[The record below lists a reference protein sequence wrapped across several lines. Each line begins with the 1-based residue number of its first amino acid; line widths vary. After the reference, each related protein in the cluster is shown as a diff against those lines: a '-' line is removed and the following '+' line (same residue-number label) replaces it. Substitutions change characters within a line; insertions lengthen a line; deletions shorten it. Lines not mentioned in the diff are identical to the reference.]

1 MGRILMLILWI
12 FAPMTAAALQ
22 LRRSRWR
29 WAFGV
34 LFIGAMAAADYWA
47 RTTIAG
53 LAALAPDNPD
63 VRPWCDLLVHLTD
76 AFAFMCVALY
86 VMGLAMGLAC
96 DVRNLAAKA
105 VWALLAVAVL
115 ILANFPVAMVVQEA
129 ETSLSMLDNNQ
140 YLPPDLR

>member
-1 MGRILMLILWI
+1 MGRTLMLILWI

-34 LFIGAMAAADYWA
+34 LFIGAMIAADYWG
-47 RTTIAG
+47 RTTVAD

-63 VRPWCDLLVHLTD
+63 VRPWCDQLVHLTD
-76 AFAFMCVALY
+76 ALSFMCVVLY
-86 VMGLAMGLAC
+86 IMGLAIGLAY

-105 VWALLAVAVL
+105 VWALLAVGAL
-115 ILANFPVAMVVQEA
+115 ILANFPMAMVVQEA
-129 ETSLSMLDNNQ
+129 ETSVSMLANSQ
-140 YLPPDLR
+140 YLPPELR